1 MKTRN
6 WLKDIR
12 ASAGLKQEDVA
23 DQAGVARATYG
34 HIETGER
41 NASVMNAKRI
51 ASVLGFEWTLFFEE
65 PCHDLKNEER
75 EKVLS
80 KA

>member
-12 ASAGLKQEDVA
+12 DSAGLRQEDVA
-23 DQAGVARATYG
+23 AKAGIQRSAYG
-34 HIETGER
+34 HIETGKR
-41 NASVMNAKRI
+41 NASVTSAMRI
-51 ASVLGFEWTLFFEE
+51 AKVLDFEWTLFFEQ

-75 EKVLS
+75 EKTLS
-80 KA
+80 KV

>member
-1 MKTRN
+1 MKTRT

-12 ASAGLKQEDVA
+12 VSAGMTQEAVA
-23 DQAGVARATYG
+23 DQAGVTRAMYG

-41 NASVMNAKRI
+41 GATVLNAKRI
-51 ASVLGFEWTLFFEE
+51 AKVLDFEWTLFFEE
-65 PCHDLKNEER
+65 PCHDLKNKKR